1 MLFNSKEFI
10 LFLPFVIIVYYLIPH
25 RFRWAMLLIVSYYFY
40 MCWKAE
46 YIILILISTIID
58 YISAILI
65 SKQPEKKKKQNY
77 LMVSIFLNLGFL
89 FTFKYLNFVTASIN
103 DVLSYFKATGEI
115 PYSQIL
121 LPVGI
126 SFYTFQSLSYTIDV
140 YNNKIKPEKHFGIFA
155 LYVSYWP
162 QLVAGPIERA
172 STLLPQF
179 SEKKTFNYDNFV
191 WGLNKIAL
199 GFFKKLVVADR
210 LAPYVENVFGV
221 FFSQSDSLSLL
232 IAVFFF
238 SIQIYCDFS
247 GYSDIAIGSAKL
259 MGYDLMENFKRPYL
273 SKSIS
278 EFWKRWHISLSSWF
292 KDYVYIPLGGNRTI
306 KWRWYYNLFITFL
319 ISGLWHGA
327 NWTFIIWGAL
337 HGFYL
342 VSAIAFAPIL
352 KKITAKFS
360 ILNTA
365 FINILVTYIL
375 VLFAWIFFRAE
386 NLSHAILFIKKIFDF
401 SFSWNILVIS
411 GFKGAFNL
419 FLSFFAIFL
428 LALSYLL
435 PENLKIKYNL
445 TFLIITTILIIL
457 LGVNGNA
464 EFIYF
469 QF

>member
-278 EFWKRWHISLSSWF
+278 EK
-292 KDYVYIPLGGNRTI
+292 IPMKKGQ
-306 KWRWYYNLFITFL
+306 
-319 ISGLWHGA
+319 
-327 NWTFIIWGAL
+327 
-337 HGFYL
+337 
-342 VSAIAFAPIL
+342 VSRPKGIPVL
-352 KKITAKFS
+352 CS
-360 ILNTA
+360 IDD
-365 FINILVTYIL
+365 
-375 VLFAWIFFRAE
+375 W
-386 NLSHAILFIKKIFDF
+386 
-401 SFSWNILVIS
+401 
-411 GFKGAFNL
+411 
-419 FLSFFAIFL
+419 
-428 LALSYLL
+428 
-435 PENLKIKYNL
+435 
-445 TFLIITTILIIL
+445 
-457 LGVNGNA
+457 
-464 EFIYF
+464 
-469 QF
+469 